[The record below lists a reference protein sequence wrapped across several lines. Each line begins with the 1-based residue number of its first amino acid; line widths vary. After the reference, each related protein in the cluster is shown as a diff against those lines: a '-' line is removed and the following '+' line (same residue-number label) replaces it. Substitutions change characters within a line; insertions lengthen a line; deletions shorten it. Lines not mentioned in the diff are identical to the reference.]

1 MPPIQFLYSCE
12 LLASTQNFSILLAAS
27 FSFPL
32 AKLANKT
39 ALSAPPE
46 IPDTASYWYSDDERF
61 ELKIPERAPAW

>member
-46 IPDTASYWYSDDERF
+46 IPDTASY
-61 ELKIPERAPAW
+61 